1 MQVML
6 AGKVSDVNK
15 LRYPVLASLKLD
27 GVRAFVSDG
36 VVYSRNFKPIPNVF
50 VQKNFRDLPEGT
62 DGELIL
68 GNPTAPDAYRKT
80 VSAVMGK
87 TNPEGVNV
95 VLHVVDSIPGRNAT
109 DPGFGIRYRNYS
121 LDLAG
126 KPGVLVVKQA
136 TVWNAEELLAM
147 EEIALAD
154 GHEGL
159 MVRSL
164 WGRYKHGRSTE
175 DEGILLK
182 LKRFVDSEAVVL
194 DTVPLMHNDNEAT
207 ENELGHTKRSTAKA
221 GLVAQ
226 NALGKFVVRDC
237 KSGVEFECGTG
248 QGLTKELRVELWKDR
263 ANLVGKFIKYK
274 FFPSGSKDRPRF
286 PVWLGFRDKID
297 M

>member
-27 GVRAFVSDG
+27 GVRAFVSGG

-50 VQKNFRDLPEGT
+50 VQNNFCTLPEGT

-80 VSAVMGK
+80 VSAVMGE
-87 TNPEGVNV
+87 TNPEGANV
-95 VLHVVDSIPGRNAT
+95 VLHVVDTIPVAGN
-109 DPGFGIRYRNYS
+109 DPGFWMRYWNYS
-121 LDLAG
+121 EALDEQ
-126 KPGVLVVKQA
+126 PRV
-136 TVWNAEELLAM
+136 TVISQETIHNAEELLVM
-147 EEIALAD
+147 EAGALQQ

-159 MVRSL
+159 MVRSVN
-164 WGRYKHGRSTE
+164 GRYKHGRSTE
-175 DEGILLK
+175 KEGILLK
-182 LKRFVDSEAVVL
+182 LKRFADSEAVVL